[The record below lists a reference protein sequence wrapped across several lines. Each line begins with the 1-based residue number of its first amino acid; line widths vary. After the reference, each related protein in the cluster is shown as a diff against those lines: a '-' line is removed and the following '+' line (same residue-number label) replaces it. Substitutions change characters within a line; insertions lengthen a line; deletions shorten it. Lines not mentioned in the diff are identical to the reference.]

1 MFKKIITFVIPET
14 IAGQKTLNT
23 MRSSCLSRLTLIMTL
38 FLLFHSVTLLSQDT
52 LAGTNLIARLLGQN
66 RDTSRVDLLLSI
78 SEELSRSESA
88 KAFSYAR
95 EALDISMD
103 LDDPLRT
110 GKAYKAMAAVYTVN
124 AMYDKSLEYL
134 LLSLKQFESLQDT
147 IEIARCHN
155 ELGVVHRDAG
165 DFTSANRNLQQALD
179 LNIKIRNYPDIARN
193 HMNMGTNFVL
203 SDSVEK
209 GLSYYLV
216 SLLVADSLGME
227 NEKVE
232 LMNRIGQGYART
244 GKHEDALKHFYKV
257 LELVGEKPDDR
268 LRATAMVNIAQGY
281 YSQKKY
287 PEAMKYARDAYTLS
301 GKNRFNDIWRDAAR
315 ILSDIYAAQGNYR
328 LSYNYLKEH
337 KNMADTILNAEK
349 SALLVKIQTLYELD
363 KKDQENLLLR
373 QENQKARNALTM
385 RTLLSILIASLV
397 VVLALL
403 LYILNRMNNKQLALN
418 KQLTEQKSELADLND
433 QKDKF
438 FSFVAHN
445 LKNPFNTIMGF
456 AELMQRSSENKDI
469 EKARQYSG
477 LIYELSSQVQ
487 RVLSNLLE
495 WSRLQRRSF
504 ECKPE
509 TLELSSLIK
518 DVLEM
523 NTREAARKDIH
534 FTIND
539 HGSVLAMGDRAMIAT
554 VLQNLVSNA
563 INFTPPAGKISL
575 EYRVNGNQVEISIT
589 DTGIGISEEN
599 LKRLFLFDF
608 SQAKIGSSDSSGAGL
623 GLVICREMI
632 SKNGG
637 TIFAESISGKGSR
650 FTFTLPVA
658 EREDAG
664 ETSAGP
670 VVHTDADITA
680 DLLAGNG
687 NIPQSDVQEILQDL
701 MPPFDEVSR
710 VLSIENLEQF
720 SRSVTETGERL
731 GIMPLVN
738 YGKSLAGLTQRHQ
751 IDQII
756 KMLPGFRQYM
766 DKLSAHG
773 K

>member
-1 MFKKIITFVIPET
+1 VIPDT
-14 IAGQKTLNT
+14 IAGHLIKLT
-23 MRSSCLSRLTLIMTL
+23 MRLLYLSRLTLVLTS
-38 FLLFHSVTLLSQDT
+38 FLLFHTVTLKSQDND
-52 LAGTNLIARLLGQN
+52 AGTNLIARLLGQN
-66 RDTSRVDLLLSI
+66 RDTSRIDLLLSI
-78 SEELSRSESA
+78 SEELSSSESA

-95 EALDISMD
+95 EALDISLD
-103 LDDPLRT
+103 LEDPFRT
-110 GKAYKAMAAVYTVN
+110 GKAYKAMAAVYTSN

-134 LLSLKQFESLQDT
+134 LLSLKQFESLRDT
-147 IEIARCHN
+147 SEIARCLN
-155 ELGVVHRDAG
+155 ELGVVHSNAG
-165 DFTSANRNLQQALD
+165 DFTNANMNLQRALD

-193 HMNMGTNFVL
+193 HMNMGTNYVL
-203 SDSVEK
+203 FDSVEK

-216 SLLVADSLGME
+216 SLLIADSLGME
-227 NEKVE
+227 TEKVE
-232 LMNRIGQGYART
+232 LMNRIGHGYART
-244 GKHEDALKHFYKV
+244 GNQEDALKHFYKV
-257 LELVGEKPDDR
+257 LELVADKPDDR
-268 LRATAMVNIAQGY
+268 LRTTAMVNIAQGY
-281 YSQKKY
+281 YIQHKY
-287 PEAMKYARDAYTLS
+287 PEAMKYARDAYRIS
-301 GKNRFNDIWRDAAR
+301 GQNNYKDLWRDAAG
-315 ILSDIYAAQGNYR
+315 ILSDIYAAQGDYR
-328 LSYNYLKEH
+328 MSYNYLKEH
-337 KNMADTILNAEK
+337 KNLADTVLNAEK
-349 SALLVKIQTLYELD
+349 SAMLVKIQTLYELD

-373 QENQKARNALTM
+373 QENQKARKTLTL
-385 RTLLSILIASLV
+385 RTLLIILIASLV

-403 LYILNRMNNKQLALN
+403 LYMLNRMNNKQLALN
-418 KQLTEQKSELADLND
+418 KQLTEQKSELAALND

-495 WSRLQRRSF
+495 WSRLQRRTF

-539 HGSVLAMGDRAMIAT
+539 HGSVLATGDRAMITT
-554 VLQNLVSNA
+554 VMQNLVSNA
-563 INFTPPAGKISL
+563 INFTLPAGKISL
-575 EYRVNGNQVEISIT
+575 EYRVSGDQAEISIT
-589 DTGIGISEEN
+589 DTGIGITEEN
-599 LKRLFLFDF
+599 LQRLFLFDF
-608 SQAKIGSSDSSGAGL
+608 SQAKIGSSDNSGAGL

-650 FTFTLPVA
+650 FTFTLPLA
-658 EREDAG
+658 ERVDAG
-664 ETSAGP
+664 DSFTGP
-670 VVHTDADITA
+670 VVHADADLTA

-687 NIPQSDVQEILQDL
+687 NIPKSEVEEILQDL
-701 MPPFDEVSR
+701 VPPFDEVSR
-710 VLSIENLEQF
+710 VLSIENLERF
-720 SRSVTETGERL
+720 ARLVTETGERL
-731 GIMPLVN
+731 GIIPLVN
-738 YGKSLAGLTQRHQ
+738 YGKSLAGLTQGHQ

-766 DKLSAHG
+766 DSLTARG